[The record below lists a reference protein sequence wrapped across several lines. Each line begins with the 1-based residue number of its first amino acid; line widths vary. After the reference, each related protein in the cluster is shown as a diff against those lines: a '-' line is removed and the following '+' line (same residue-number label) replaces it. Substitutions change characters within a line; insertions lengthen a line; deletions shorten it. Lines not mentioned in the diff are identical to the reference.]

1 MVYSPVVA
9 LGFLGALQGRSEV
22 YSRQTNATGCATGV
36 HMIVARASTEQPGTG
51 VIGAITNNIQS
62 QVPGSDIVPVDYPA
76 LLNPYQPSQKAGVTA
91 MTKLVQ
97 DYAKACPQ
105 TKMVLMG
112 YSQGAHVTADVLCGT
127 SETGFEATEPQAADI
142 TDKSM
147 FLSDT
152 EKPLQVIDTN
162 VVAAVV
168 LMGDPSHVTGQPFDQ
183 GTSQKDGIFPRTK
196 MAGCD
201 AVSSKMASFCNSG
214 DPFCDSG
221 ADIQVHLS
229 YVQSDGDA
237 ATKFIMS
244 KVGGGAAA

>member
-51 VIGAITNNIQS
+51 VIGAIANGIQS
-62 QVPGSDIVPVDYPA
+62 QIPGSDIVPVDYPA

-112 YSQGAHVTADVLCGT
+112 YSQYVPGDIDGSLPGT
-127 SETGFEATEPQAADI
+127 DMNLI
-142 TDKSM
+142 
-147 FLSDT
+147 
-152 EKPLQVIDTN
+152 
-162 VVAAVV
+162 AAVV

-183 GTSQKDGIFPRTK
+183 GTSQKNGIFPRTK
-196 MAGCD
+196 TAGCD

-221 ADIQVHLS
+221 ANIQVHLS

>member
-51 VIGAITNNIQS
+51 VIGAIANNIQS

-127 SETGFEATEPQAADI
+127 SETGFEATEPQATDI
-142 TDKSM
+142 TDK
-147 FLSDT
+147 
-152 EKPLQVIDTN
+152 I
-162 VVAAVV
+162 AAVV